1 MEEKKQDKEIT
12 FTPHI
17 FSSLQ
22 KKFSGSASLLTKAAG
37 DHHIQR
43 QAKARSDKVSQQETS
58 STPRKEHAKKRKDAP
73 KLSTLSR
80 LPLPSELNVASV
92 ACEGAIGSI
101 PYGPNFE
108 IDMSKYLDGT
118 EDNETDDFEALAAE
132 VLERERREWRVERL
146 RLLQCIHHQQ
156 IELAQ
161 RAAAAHERA
170 TEIAKVNE
178 SYFLKII
185 I

>member
-1 MEEKKQDKEIT
+1 MEEKKHDKELT

-43 QAKARSDKVSQQETS
+43 QAKARNDKASQQETS
-58 STPRKEHAKKRKDAP
+58 STPRKEQAKKRKDAP
-73 KLSTLSR
+73 KLSTISH
-80 LPLPSELNVASV
+80 LPLPSELNVPNV
-92 ACEGAIGSI
+92 PCEGAVGSI

-118 EDNETDDFEALAAE
+118 DNETDDFEALAAE

-170 TEIAKVNE
+170 TEIAKVNG
-178 SYFLKII
+178 FIT
-185 I
+185 

>member
-1 MEEKKQDKEIT
+1 
-12 FTPHI
+12 
-17 FSSLQ
+17 
-22 KKFSGSASLLTKAAG
+22 
-37 DHHIQR
+37 
-43 QAKARSDKVSQQETS
+43 
-58 STPRKEHAKKRKDAP
+58 
-73 KLSTLSR
+73 
-80 LPLPSELNVASV
+80 
-92 ACEGAIGSI
+92 
-101 PYGPNFE
+101 
-108 IDMSKYLDGT
+108 MSKYLDGT